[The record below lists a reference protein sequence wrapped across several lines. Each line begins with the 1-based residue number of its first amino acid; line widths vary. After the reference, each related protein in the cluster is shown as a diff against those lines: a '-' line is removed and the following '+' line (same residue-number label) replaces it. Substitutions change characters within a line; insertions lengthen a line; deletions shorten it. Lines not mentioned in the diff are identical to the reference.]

1 MKTVILTG
9 TSTGIGFELAKIFSK
24 KNYNVISLSRSSNVV
39 NIGSKN
45 IDHIPFDITGDD
57 DHQKLINH
65 CKTNKIEIDI
75 LINNAGLLIN
85 KTFNDITV
93 DDFKKIYNVN
103 LFGVVKLIKNLFE
116 FFSSNAHIVNIS
128 SIGGLIG
135 SSKFKGLTAYSS
147 SKGALNVLTEV
158 LSEEYK
164 DSDLTFN
171 SLCLGS
177 VQTKMLE
184 KAFPGYKAEVSPLEM
199 AEYIHDFSVNGKKLF
214 SGKVIPISKSN
225 P

>member
-1 MKTVILTG
+1 MKATIITG
-9 TSTGIGFELAKIFSK
+9 TSSGIGFKLAQIFSE
-24 KNYNVISLSRSSNVV
+24 KNFKVISLSRSSNVV
-39 NIGSKN
+39 KIGSKN
-45 IDHIPFDITGDD
+45 IDHLSFDITSND
-57 DHQKLINH
+57 DHHKLINY

-85 KTFNDITV
+85 KTFKELTIE
-93 DDFKKIYNVN
+93 DFKKIYEVNV
-103 LFGVVKLIKNLFE
+103 FGVVKLIKNLYK
-116 FFSSNAHIVNIS
+116 FFSSDAHIVNIS

-164 DSDLTFN
+164 DSDLSFN

-184 KAFPGYKAEVSPLEM
+184 KAFPGYKAEVSPIEI
-199 AEYIHDFSVNGKKLF
+199 AAFIFDFSVNGNKLF
-214 SGKVIPISKSN
+214 NGKVIPISKSN

>member
-1 MKTVILTG
+1 MKTVIITG

-199 AEYIHDFSVNGKKLF
+199 AEYIYDFSVNGKKLF